1 MEKQIWIAITFI
13 AFLLSF
19 TVVGIYSA
27 TQKQNTT
34 TDYLLASRNVN
45 PWLTALSAMATGQS
59 GYLFIGVIGFTY
71 KVGFSSVWIPVAWAI
86 GDYIAWW
93 LIFKKLRLVS
103 QQTESDTVP
112 SFLGQE
118 NLGQKNQGR
127 LITIISALIIIA
139 FLGTYASAQLV
150 AASKG
155 LNAIFGWNYQ
165 LGIIIGAVIVV
176 AYCFSGGIRASIWT
190 DSVQAILMIGSL
202 WILFVISLIACGG
215 FGELWVKLNTIDSTL
230 TNWIPTNLPWG
241 FFPYFL
247 GWVVAGFGAVGQPHI
262 LVRAMAIDSPDNIA
276 LARNIKFV
284 CGQMNSATA
293 FGIGLTARVLLPDL
307 MTSSDPE
314 LALPNL
320 SIELLPSVLVGLMLA
335 GLFSAAISTADSQIL
350 SCSAALS
357 QDLVPSAAQSYRN
370 AKIATLVVTAIVLAI
385 ALAGDNSVFALV
397 VFSWS
402 VLACGLGP
410 LLVLR
415 VWQKPVSVPVAITMM
430 VVGILVAITWNW
442 ALKLSSAIYEVFP
455 GMAAGFLVYLIAQLL
470 GNQIEATSKHNN

>member
-1 MEKQIWIAITFI
+1 MDKQIWIAMTFI
-13 AFLLSF
+13 AFLLLF

-34 TDYLLASRNVN
+34 NDYLLASRNVN

-71 KVGFSSVWIPVAWAI
+71 QVGVASIWIPVAWAI

-103 QQTESDTVP
+103 QETNSDTVS

-118 NLGQKNQGR
+118 NQVMGQRKNNGR
-127 LITIISALIIIA
+127 WITIISALITIA

-165 LGIIIGAVIVV
+165 LGVIIGAIIVV
-176 AYCFSGGIRASIWT
+176 IYCFSGGIRASIWT
-190 DSVQAILMIGSL
+190 DSVQAVLMIGSL
-202 WILFVISLIACGG
+202 LVLCVVGLIDCGG
-215 FGELWVKLNTIDSTL
+215 FGELWAKLNAIDPTL
-230 TNWIPTNLPWG
+230 TNWIPADLPWG

-247 GWVVAGFGAVGQPHI
+247 GWMVAGFGAVGQPHI
-262 LVRAMAIDSPDNIA
+262 LVRAMAIDSADNVA

-293 FGIGLTARVLLPDL
+293 FGVGLTARALLPDL

-314 LALPNL
+314 LALPYL
-320 SIELLPSVLVGLMLA
+320 SMELLPAVMVGLMLA

-357 QDLVPSAAQSYRN
+357 QDLIPTTANSYRM

-385 ALAGDNSVFALV
+385 ALVGDNNVFALV
-397 VFSWS
+397 IFAWS
-402 VLACGLGP
+402 ILACGLGP

-415 VWQKPVSVPVAITMM
+415 VLQKPVSVPVAIAMM
-430 VVGILVAITWNW
+430 IVGIAVSIIWNMGFS
-442 ALKLSSAIYEVFP
+442 LSSAIYEVLP
-455 GMAAGFLVYLIAQLL
+455 GMAAGFIVYLIADFWTNHR
-470 GNQIEATSKHNN
+470 GKK

>member
-19 TVVGIYSA
+19 TLVGIYSA

-71 KVGFSSVWIPVAWAI
+71 KVGFASIWIPIAWAI

-93 LIFKKLRLVS
+93 LIFRRLRLVS
-103 QQTESDTVP
+103 QETNSDTVS

-118 NLGQKNQGR
+118 NQGQKNQGR
-127 LITIISALIIIA
+127 WIRIISALIIIV

-165 LGIIIGAVIVV
+165 VGIIIGSVIVV
-176 AYCFSGGIRASIWT
+176 AYCFAGGIRASIWT
-190 DSVQAILMIGSL
+190 DSVQAVLMIGSL
-202 WILFVISLIACGG
+202 WVLFIVSLIACGG
-215 FGELWVKLNTIDSTL
+215 FGELWVKLNAIDPNL
-230 TNWIPTNLPWG
+230 TNWIPANLRWG
-241 FFPYFL
+241 FVPYFL

-262 LVRAMAIDSPDNIA
+262 LVRGMAIDSADNVA
-276 LARNIKFV
+276 LARNIKFI

-307 MTSSDPE
+307 MTSGDPE

-320 SIELLPSVLVGLMLA
+320 SIELLPTILIGLMLA

-357 QDLVPSAAQSYRN
+357 QDLVPRATQSYRKV
-370 AKIATLVVTAIVLAI
+370 KIATLLVSGIVLAI
-385 ALAGDNSVFALV
+385 ALTANKSVFGLV
-397 VFSWS
+397 IFSWS

-415 VWQKPVSVPVAITMM
+415 VWQKPVSLPVAITMM
-430 VVGILVAITWNW
+430 ITGIVVSIIWNVG
-442 ALKLSSAIYEVFP
+442 LNLSSAIYEVFP
-455 GMAAGFLVYLIAQLL
+455 GMAAGFIVYGIANL
-470 GNQIEATSKHNN
+470 GSRE

>member
-1 MEKQIWIAITFI
+1 MDQQIWIAITFI

-34 TDYLLASRNVN
+34 NDYLLASRNVN

-71 KVGFSSVWIPVAWAI
+71 KVGVASIWIPVAWAI

-103 QQTESDTVP
+103 QQTNSDTVS

-118 NLGQKNQGR
+118 NLRSGKNNGR
-127 LITIISALIIIA
+127 LITIISALITIA

-165 LGIIIGAVIVV
+165 LGVIIGAVIVV
-176 AYCFSGGIRASIWT
+176 IYCFSGGIRASIWT

-202 WILFVISLIACGG
+202 LVLCIVGLINCGG
-215 FGELWVKLNTIDSTL
+215 FGELWTKLNAIDPTL
-230 TNWIPTNLPWG
+230 TNLIPANLPWG

-247 GWVVAGFGAVGQPHI
+247 GWIVAGFGAVGQPHI
-262 LVRAMAIDSPDNIA
+262 LVRAMAIDSAENVA
-276 LARNIKFV
+276 FARNIKFV
-284 CGQMNSATA
+284 CGQINSATA
-293 FGIGLTARVLLPDL
+293 FGVGLTARALLPDL
-307 MTSSDPE
+307 ITSSDPE
-314 LALPNL
+314 LALPYL
-320 SIELLPSVLVGLMLA
+320 SMELLPAVMVGLMLA

-357 QDLVPSAAQSYRN
+357 QDLIPNTANSYRM
-370 AKIATLVVTAIVLAI
+370 AKIATLVVTAIVLVI
-385 ALAGDNSVFALV
+385 ALTGDNNVFALV
-397 VFSWS
+397 IFSWS
-402 VLACGLGP
+402 ILACGLGP

-415 VWQKPVSVPVAITMM
+415 VWQKPISVPVAIAMM
-430 VVGILVAITWNW
+430 IIGIIVSIAWN
-442 ALKLSSAIYEVFP
+442 LGLGLSSAIYEVLP
-455 GMAAGFLVYLIAQLL
+455 GMATGFIVYGIVYFLTDSREL
-470 GNQIEATSKHNN
+470 SK

>member
-45 PWLTALSAMATGQS
+45 PWLTALSANATGQS
-59 GYLFIGVIGFTY
+59 GYMFIGVIGFTY
-71 KVGFSSVWIPVAWAI
+71 KVGFSSIWIPVAWAI

-93 LIFKKLRLVS
+93 LIFKRLRLVS
-103 QQTESDTVP
+103 QQTNSDTVS

-118 NLGQKNQGR
+118 NLGRKNQGR

-165 LGIIIGAVIVV
+165 LGVIIGAVIVI

-190 DSVQAILMIGSL
+190 DSVQAVLMIGSL
-202 WILFVISLIACGG
+202 WVLFIVSLIACGG
-215 FGELWVKLNTIDSTL
+215 FGELWVKLNAIDPTL
-230 TNWIPTNLPWG
+230 TNWIPADLPWG
-241 FFPYFL
+241 FFPYLL
-247 GWVVAGFGAVGQPHI
+247 GWLVAGLGVVGQPHI
-262 LVRAMAIDSPDNIA
+262 LVRGMAINSADNLA

-284 CGQMNSATA
+284 FGQMNSATA

-307 MTSSDPE
+307 MTSGDPE

-320 SIELLPSVLVGLMLA
+320 SIELLPAVLVGLMLA

-357 QDLVPSAAQSYRN
+357 QDLVPSAAHSYRK

-385 ALAGDNSVFALV
+385 ALAGDNNVFGLV
-397 VFSWS
+397 IFSWS

-430 VVGILVAITWNW
+430 IIGIIVSMFWKLGLN
-442 ALKLSSAIYEVFP
+442 LSSATYEVFP
-455 GMAAGFLVYLIAQLL
+455 GMAAGFIVYGIANFLIKPKNL
-470 GNQIEATSKHNN
+470 SKQ

>member
-71 KVGFSSVWIPVAWAI
+71 KVGFASVWIPVAWAI

-93 LIFKKLRLVS
+93 LIFKRLRLVS
-103 QQTESDTVP
+103 QQTDSDTVS

-190 DSVQAILMIGSL
+190 DSVQAVLMIGSL
-202 WILFVISLIACGG
+202 WVLFIVSLIACGG
-215 FGELWVKLNTIDSTL
+215 FEELWVELHAIDPTL
-230 TNWIPTNLPWG
+230 TNWIPANLPWG

-262 LVRAMAIDSPDNIA
+262 LVRGMAIDSADNVA

-320 SIELLPSVLVGLMLA
+320 SIELLPAVLVGLMLA

-370 AKIATLVVTAIVLAI
+370 AKIATLVVTAIVLTI

-397 VFSWS
+397 IFSWS

-430 VVGILVAITWNW
+430 IIGIIVSIIWKLGLN
-442 ALKLSSAIYEVFP
+442 LSSATYEVFP
-455 GMAAGFLVYLIAQLL
+455 GMVAGFIVYGISNFLIKPKNL
-470 GNQIEATSKHNN
+470 SKE

>member
-1 MEKQIWIAITFI
+1 MDKQIWIAMTFI

-34 TDYLLASRNVN
+34 NDYLLASRNVN

-71 KVGFSSVWIPVAWAI
+71 KIGVASIWIPVAWAI

-103 QQTESDTVP
+103 QQTNSDTVS

-118 NLGQKNQGR
+118 NQVMGERKNNGR

-165 LGIIIGAVIVV
+165 LGVIIGAIIVV
-176 AYCFSGGIRASIWT
+176 IYCFSGGIRASIWT

-202 WILFVISLIACGG
+202 LVLCIVSLIDCGG
-215 FGELWVKLNTIDSTL
+215 FGELWAKLNAIDPTL
-230 TNWIPTNLPWG
+230 TNWIPANLPWG

-262 LVRAMAIDSPDNIA
+262 LVRAMAIDSAENMA

-293 FGIGLTARVLLPDL
+293 FGVGLTARALLPDL

-314 LALPNL
+314 LALPYL
-320 SIELLPSVLVGLMLA
+320 SIELLPAVMVGLMLA

-357 QDLVPSAAQSYRN
+357 QDLIPNTANSYRM
-370 AKIATLVVTAIVLAI
+370 AKIATLVVTAIVLVI
-385 ALAGDNSVFALV
+385 ALAGDNNVFALV
-397 VFSWS
+397 IFAWS
-402 VLACGLGP
+402 ILACGLGP

-415 VWQKPVSVPVAITMM
+415 VWQKPVSLPIAIAMM
-430 VVGILVAITWNW
+430 IIGIVVSITWNKG
-442 ALKLSSAIYEVFP
+442 LNLSSAIYEVLP
-455 GMAAGFLVYLIAQLL
+455 GMAAGFIVYLIAYFWT
-470 GNQIEATSKHNN
+470 NK